1 MSDGPILA
9 SIFVLS
15 GFSLLLAQIVSVE
28 LYRALHA
35 LREGVETAFGADQS
49 IFPDHKPS

>member
-1 MSDGPILA
+1 MTDGPFLA
-9 SIFVLS
+9 AVFVLS
-15 GFSLLLAQIVSVE
+15 GYGLLLAQIVSVE

-49 IFPDHKPS
+49 IFPDHTP